1 MEAVM
6 EAVEADLVRVVVLWR
21 EDGHLHVLVVRA
33 RESHSISHIQVS
45 STALRCSHL
54 WCDMSRYHR
63 FFASDLSMFLLGSDI
78 KL

>member
-1 MEAVM
+1 MEV
-6 EAVEADLVRVVVLWR
+6 VEADLVRAVVLWR

-33 RESHSISHIQVS
+33 RESHSISHKRVS
-45 STALRCSHL
+45 SISLRSRHL
-54 WCDMSRYHR
+54 CCAMSRYHR